1 MATFC
6 LYGELMAKRRK
17 LFPKEI
23 VIRMRFDEPT
33 YSRVRDIA
41 ALETAQGGK
50 VITATELIRQAV
62 NFVYE
67 DNERLR
73 ECFRRMR
80 SGPMKKRLN

>member
-6 LYGELMAKRRK
+6 FNRELMAKKRK
-17 LFPKEI
+17 LFTKEI
-23 VIRMRFDEPT
+23 VLRIRFDQPT

-41 ALETAQGGK
+41 ALETAQSGK
-50 VITATELIRQAV
+50 ITTATELIRQAV

-80 SGPMKKRLN
+80 STAMKKHLN